1 MPDRVKKQAPEWLHD
16 MNNILAA
23 VRGYAEFLVEDLPE
37 GSVHQNFARKILEAG
52 QQGQV
57 VADKIFPPANDIR
70 AHQGKRVLLV
80 EDQESVREMMIHML
94 TRMGFEVV
102 SAADGYEALSILKEQ
117 QYKNAKSFA
126 AIIADMDMPKLC
138 GVALAERVEIE
149 YPEMA
154 FILLSGAQE
163 DVLASVRASRPFIRT
178 VLRKPVSRIQME
190 REIDFIFNNTYIK

>member
-1 MPDRVKKQAPEWLHD
+1 MPDRAKKQAPEWLHD

-52 QQGQV
+52 QQGQE

-117 QYKNAKSFA
+117 QDKNAKSFA
-126 AIIADMDMPKLC
+126 AIIADMDMPKLG

-163 DVLASVRASRPFIRT
+163 DVLASVRASRPFIHT
-178 VLRKPVSRIQME
+178 VLRKPVSRTQIEQSLA
-190 REIDFIFNNTYIK
+190 IILDS

>member
-1 MPDRVKKQAPEWLHD
+1 MPDRAKKQAPEWLHD

-23 VRGYAEFLVEDLPE
+23 VRGYAEFLVDDLPE
-37 GSVHQNFARKILEAG
+37 GSVQQNFARKILEAG
-52 QQGQV
+52 QQGQE

-94 TRMGFEVV
+94 TRMGLEVV

-117 QYKNAKSFA
+117 QDKNAKSFA
-126 AIIADMDMPKLC
+126 VIMADMDMPKLG

-149 YPEMA
+149 YPDMA

-163 DVLASVRASRPFIRT
+163 DVLASVRASRSFIRT

-190 REIDFIFNNTYIK
+190 RCSAFPLS